1 MPAPGWQRSWK
12 RSWIDSVRPVVDEG
26 ELRFTYSR
34 SSGPGGQ
41 NVNRVRTRV
50 TLLFDLRQSRSLTD
64 TQKRSVAIRLSTRI
78 NREGVLR
85 VVSQR
90 HRTREAN
97 RKAAVER
104 FDELM
109 AGALAR
115 RTPRKKTRISAGK
128 KRRRVEA
135 KRRRGEIKQSRS
147 SRSWDD

>member
-1 MPAPGWQRSWK
+1 MQRPC
-12 RSWIDSVRPVVDEG
+12 RPE
-26 ELRFTYSR
+26 
-34 SSGPGGQ
+34 PP
-41 NVNRVRTRV
+41 
-50 TLLFDLRQSRSLTD
+50 LTD